1 MAVEDATYLSGLVPA
16 QPTGTS
22 VVSEG
27 QGHIRVI
34 KTTLQNSLPNVNEAV
49 NAIHTRATE
58 PSSNT
63 AGTVWFDTTDN
74 VLKIRNE
81 GDSAWIT
88 LSNNPAANY
97 GSVGTQVFYANSSG
111 GSSLASGSEDA
122 VAYAAEELDV
132 DSAYDTSTSKWTPV
146 SGYYFIHATVSLTLP
161 SGISIATKTIQAI
174 IYKNGSKEYE
184 GFATCIP
191 VDRSTAIMSSTVSA
205 LVNSNGTDY
214 WQIRCYQN
222 SGLTATTETGMQ
234 TRFMGVRVA

>member
-1 MAVEDATYLSGLVPA
+1 MAVESATFLSGLVPA

-34 KTTLQNSLPNVNEAV
+34 KSTLQNSLPNVNEAV
-49 NAIHTRATE
+49 NAIHTRATA
-58 PSSNT
+58 PTSKT
-63 AGTVWFDTTDN
+63 PGTVWFDTSAD
-74 VLKIRNE
+74 VLKIWNE
-81 GDSAWIT
+81 ADSAWIT

-122 VAYAAEELDV
+122 VAYAGEELDV
-132 DSAYDTSTSKWTPV
+132 DSAYDVSTSKWTPV

-161 SGISIATKTIQAI
+161 SSVAGNTTSIIPI

-184 GFATCIP
+184 GGA
-191 VDRSTAIMSSTVSA
+191 TAIPFNRYSNALSATVSA

-214 WQIRCYQN
+214 WQIRCWQS
-222 SGLTATTETGMQ
+222 SGLTATTEVGNS

>member
-1 MAVEDATYLSGLVPA
+1 MAVETAVYLSGLVPA

-27 QGHIRVI
+27 QGHIRII

-49 NAIHTRATE
+49 NAIHTRATA
-58 PSSNT
+58 PTSKT
-63 AGTVWFDTTDN
+63 PGTVWFDTSAD
-74 VLKIRNE
+74 VLKIWNE
-81 GDSAWIT
+81 ADSAWVT
-88 LSNNPAANY
+88 LSVNPAANY

-111 GSSLASGSEDA
+111 GTSLTSGSEDL
-122 VAYAAEELDV
+122 VAYAGEEIDV

-146 SGYYFIHATVSLTLP
+146 SGYYFIHATVNLTLP
-161 SGISIATKTIQAI
+161 SSVAAATKTIIPI

-184 GFATCIP
+184 GAMTCIP
-191 VDRSTAIMSSTVSA
+191 INRYSNAMSATVSA

-214 WQIRCYQN
+214 WQIHCYQN
-222 SGLTATTETGMQ
+222 SGLTASTEVGNA